1 MQTAYLLDLSVK
13 GVEIDKQVNARIRK
27 RIHAASVVGSG
38 IDMVD
43 SDAVDAQ
50 LGHASDVA
58 FALIRVNERVIGDEL
73 IGDA

>member
-1 MQTAYLLDLSVK
+1 
-13 GVEIDKQVNARIRK
+13 
-27 RIHAASVVGSG
+27 
-38 IDMVD
+38 MVD

-73 IGDA
+73 IGDAWSSQQVGHVRS